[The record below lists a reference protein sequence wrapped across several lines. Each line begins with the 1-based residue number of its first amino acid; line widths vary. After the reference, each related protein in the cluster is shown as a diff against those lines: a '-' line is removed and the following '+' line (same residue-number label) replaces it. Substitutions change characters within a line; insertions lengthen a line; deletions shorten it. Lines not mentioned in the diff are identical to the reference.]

1 MVRNVPIDE
10 VRVLRYP
17 DSPECSVVVDVRG
30 KEMVLRCRDYN
41 QAVKW
46 ARIECKSYKLTNE
59 FSVEQVAPH
68 PPRRPPTA

>member
-30 KEMVLRCRDYN
+30 KEMVLRCRDTT
-41 QAVKW
+41 
-46 ARIECKSYKLTNE
+46 KLSNGHELNVSRT
-59 FSVEQVAPH
+59 SLRTSSAWS
-68 PPRRPPTA
+68 R